1 MDNNTEYMK
10 ALESTLCFYKK
21 IYIVYLDEN
30 YYKQVYPTDSRIE
43 EGDYRKSIIV
53 HLSNTIIYKDDEKKI
68 YDFFDPDNVRN
79 ELMEKDYIQYMYK
92 RRDESGEIYWC
103 TACFTAGE
111 KENGVPKTAFM
122 TIKSIQDIM
131 DSAEEQKK
139 MLESALER
147 ANNANNAKTIF
158 LSNMS
163 HDIRTPMNAILGY
176 TTIAENNIDDRER
189 VLEFLNKIKQSGNHL
204 LNLIN
209 DVLDMSRIES
219 GKIHIQERACNII
232 QVIKNLSDMMAPQM
246 QAKNLNLHIDTRDIE
261 GFDVF
266 ADTLHLNQIFI
277 NILGNAIKFTEPNGN
292 IYISV
297 NGLPNAKEGYAA
309 YEFLFRDTGIGMEQ
323 EFLNHLFEPFERE
336 QSGKAGSIEG
346 TGLGL
351 SIVKR
356 IVEVMNGEITVK
368 SKKGEGT
375 EFRIVLEFRLN
386 KNAESKKTE
395 KQKVFKRVEDIRI
408 LLVDDNEMNREIANI
423 ILSDR
428 GYKVDEASD
437 GSVAVNMLEKSSD
450 NYYSAIL
457 MDIHMPVMDGY
468 ETTRKIRTM
477 EREDICDI
485 PIIAITSN
493 AFDDDKRKAIECG
506 MNAHIAKPLEI
517 DKLFAV
523 LDGVLNMNM

>member
-1 MDNNTEYMK
+1 MDNIEYK
-10 ALESTLCFYKK
+10 KSLESTICFYKK
-21 IYIVYLDEN
+21 IYNVYLDEN
-30 YYKQVYPTDSRIE
+30 YYRQVYPEVKTPE

-53 HLSNTIIYKDDEKKI
+53 HLSNTIIFKDDEKKI
-68 YDFFDPDNVRN
+68 YDFFEPDNVKH
-79 ELMEKDYIQYMYK
+79 ELMNKEYIQYMYK
-92 RRDESGEIYWC
+92 RYDEDSELYWC
-103 TACFTAGE
+103 TASFTVGE
-111 KENGVPKTAFM
+111 MENGIPKIAVM
-122 TIKSIQDIM
+122 TIRSIQDIM

-139 MLESALER
+139 VLESALER

-176 TTIAENNIDDRER
+176 TSIAQSNIDDKEK
-189 VLEFLNKIKQSGNHL
+189 VLEYLKKIKKSGNHL

-219 GKIHIQERACNII
+219 GKINIQERECNLI
-232 QVIKNLSDMMAPQM
+232 QIIKNLTDMMMPQL
-246 QAKNLNLHIDTRDIE
+246 QAKRLNLHIDTQQVDCA
-261 GFDVF
+261 DVY

-277 NILGNAIKFTEPNGN
+277 NILGNAIKFTEPDGD

-297 NGLPNAKEGYAA
+297 NLVSEVPEREVS
-309 YEFLFRDTGIGMEQ
+309 YEFIFRDTGIGMEQ

-336 QSGKAGSIEG
+336 GALKGNSVEG

-356 IVEVMNGEITVK
+356 IVEVMNGEITVQ

-375 EFRIVLEFRLN
+375 EFRIVLKFKINN
-386 KNAESKKTE
+386 KKEINRKEIKKPLR
-395 KQKVFKRVEDIRI
+395 KVNDRRI

-428 GYKVDEASD
+428 GYKVEEASD
-437 GSVAVNMLEKSSD
+437 GSVAVDMLEKGSD
-450 NYYSAIL
+450 NYYDAIL

-468 ETTRKIRTM
+468 ETTRRIRTM
-477 EREDICDI
+477 ERKDIRDI

-506 MNAHIAKPLEI
+506 MNAHIAKPLEM

-523 LDGVLNMNM
+523 LDSVLDNAV